1 MEEEESIG
9 NIKNCPSSTP
19 CKTTK
24 FPSPCKTTKC
34 PTCTPCASEVKS
46 SKVVKSSVVKSSEV
60 KSSVV
65 KSSEVKSSE
74 VKSSEVKAGV
84 VKKEIKLDNS
94 ASQGLRPKPHST
106 NQPKWERQ
114 RIVRPPPRSP
124 VLKQSA
130 CPPHP
135 SYYPQHILSS
145 HVPQYK
151 VLPLPHNH
159 LVLLK
164 HPWLLQHT
172 SHSPWYTD
180 DKYRKD
186 GFIYHQ

>member
-46 SKVVKSSVVKSSEV
+46 SV
-60 KSSVV
+60 
-65 KSSEVKSSE
+65 VKSSE

-94 ASQGLRPKPHST
+94 GSQGLRPKPHST

-114 RIVRPPPRSP
+114 RIVRPPPRPP

-135 SYYPQHILSS
+135 SYYPQHIPSS

>member
-9 NIKNCPSSTP
+9 NIKNYPSSTP
-19 CKTTK
+19 
-24 FPSPCKTTKC
+24 
-34 PTCTPCASEVKS
+34 
-46 SKVVKSSVVKSSEV
+46 VKSSEV
-60 KSSVV
+60 KSSQVKSSKV
-65 KSSEVKSSE
+65 KSSEVKSSQA
-74 VKSSEVKAGV
+74 KSSEVKSSV

-94 ASQGLRPKPHST
+94 ASQELGPKPHNT

-114 RIVRPPPRSP
+114 RIVRPPPRPP

-130 CPPHP
+130 YPPHP
-135 SYYPQHILSS
+135 SYYPQHIPSS
-145 HVPQYK
+145 HVPQYQ
-151 VLPLPHNH
+151 VFPLPHNH

-164 HPWLLQHT
+164 HPRLLQHT

-186 GFIYHQ
+186 GFIYQQ